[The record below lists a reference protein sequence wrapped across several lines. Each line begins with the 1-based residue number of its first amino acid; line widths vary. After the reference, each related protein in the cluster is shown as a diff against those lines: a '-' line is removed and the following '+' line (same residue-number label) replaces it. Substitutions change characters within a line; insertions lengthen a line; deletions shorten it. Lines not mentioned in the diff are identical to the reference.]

1 MKNNSEI
8 LMARNGRL
16 GGQNVTVSLNSK
28 LKTSQLKTSK
38 KYLKGVAPLLNVHSM
53 IRLYLKEYLKYQ
65 S

>member
-1 MKNNSEI
+1 M
-8 LMARNGRL
+8 

-53 IRLYLKEYLKYQ
+53 IRLYLKGVLEISKLR
-65 S
+65 